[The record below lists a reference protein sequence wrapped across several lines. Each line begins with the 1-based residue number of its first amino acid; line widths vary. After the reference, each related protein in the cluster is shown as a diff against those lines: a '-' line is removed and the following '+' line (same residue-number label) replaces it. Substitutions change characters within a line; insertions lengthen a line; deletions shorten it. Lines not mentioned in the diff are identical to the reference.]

1 MEGAMSM
8 VERQQAAIIER
19 KRRLGLIPKPS
30 AQVIPLVIKTVV
42 NDQPPVPV
50 EVPTIAE
57 IVDKA
62 RKSPSIDLICSEVA
76 RYYDIELAELLSER
90 RSLYACFPRHV
101 AMYLC
106 KELTPLSWTAIG
118 RSFGRDH
125 STILNGWKNISRD
138 LRGRNLE
145 GNPKLAMDLREI
157 NTSIR
162 ERSNG

>member
-1 MEGAMSM
+1 MSL
-8 VERQQAAIIER
+8 VELQKATKAARER
-19 KRRLGLIPKPS
+19 KERLYGKPT
-30 AQVIPLVIKTVV
+30 AKVIPLVIKTVV

-62 RKSPSIDLICSEVA
+62 RKSPSVDLICSEVA

-106 KELTPLSWTAIG
+106 KELTPMSWTAIG

>member
-62 RKSPSIDLICSEVA
+62 RKYPSADLICSEVA
-76 RYYDIELAELLSER
+76 RYYDIEMREMVSYR
-90 RSLYACFPRHV
+90 RSREVVFPRHV
-101 AMYLC
+101 AMYLI
-106 KELTPLSWTAIG
+106 KELTPMSYAAIG
-118 RSFGRDH
+118 RMMGRDH
-125 STILNGWKNISRD
+125 ATILNGCKNIKRH
-138 LRGRNLE
+138 RR
-145 GNPKLAMDLREI
+145 GNPTLEMDLLEI
-157 NTSIR
+157 STSIK

>member
-1 MEGAMSM
+1 MSL
-8 VERQQAAIIER
+8 VELQKATKAARER
-19 KRRLGLIPKPS
+19 KERLYGKPT
-30 AQVIPLVIKTVV
+30 AKVIPLVIKTVV

-50 EVPTIAE
+50 EVPTIAQT
-57 IVDKA
+57 VDKA

-106 KELTPLSWTAIG
+106 KELTPMSWTAIG

-125 STILNGWKNISRD
+125 STILNGWKNIARD
-138 LRGRNLE
+138 LRGRKLE

-157 NTSIR
+157 NTSIL